1 MSKKHPLH
9 ELRLGLD
16 IIALSDDIDALLWI
30 KADIIS
36 KQSIRYC
43 EGLKIWFE
51 GREPF
56 LLDENFNQKT
66 AKKYLERELYES
78 IY

>member
-1 MSKKHPLH
+1 MPKKHFPH

-16 IIALSDDIDALLWI
+16 IIALSDDVDALLWI

-51 GREPF
+51 GRVPW
-56 LLDENFNQKT
+56 LLDENFTQKT